1 MVKERIWF
9 IDYAKII
16 GLWMV
21 ILAHLYSS
29 EGYDSSNVIRTY
41 IYGFHMP
48 FFFAVSGML
57 YKQRPQGLK
66 YALFKNIKSLF
77 IPWLVFNLIFIIIEI
92 ITTNKGFINIVNT
105 FFTCIFKGKDTY
117 CQASWFVICLFYIKC
132 IFDVFK
138 YTNKMIFAYIIIALT
153 FYSKFKYFYFAS
165 ATIGFTF
172 YYLGYVSFEYLKKI
186 SRLDLNKWL
195 FAITAIVSF
204 IISYYLTQINGKV
217 SVYAASLKNPFIFY
231 ANSIIGSL
239 GIIAFALL
247 LNKQASN
254 FTAKLSTASIGV
266 VLTHV
271 AIVKKVRI
279 FRSNFQLDYIELFVW
294 YSIAACCIYI
304 ICYYIYVII
313 NKYTPWVFGRR

>member
-1 MVKERIWF
+1 MLDKRIWF

-21 ILAHLYSS
+21 IIAHLYSS
-29 EGYDSSNVIRTY
+29 EGYDASNIIRTY

-48 FFFAVSGML
+48 FFFAISGML
-57 YKQRPQGLK
+57 YKQRKEGLK
-66 YALFKNIKSLF
+66 FALLKNVKSLL
-77 IPWLVFNLIFIIIEI
+77 IPWLVFNLLFILIEI
-92 ITTNKGFINIVNT
+92 ITTDKSVIDIVKT
-105 FFTCIFKGKDTY
+105 FCSCVYKGKDTY

-132 IFDVFK
+132 MFDILK
-138 YTNKMIFAYIIIALT
+138 YTKKMYFAYIFFVLAFI
-153 FYSKFKYFYFAS
+153 YKFKYFYFAS

-172 YYLGYVSFEYLKKI
+172 YYLGYVSFEYLKKV

-195 FAITAIVSF
+195 FAITAIVCF

-217 SVYAASLKNPFIFY
+217 SVYAASIKNPFIFY

-239 GIIAFALL
+239 GIIALALL
-247 LNKQASN
+247 FNKQASN